1 MSITRSRALLLLT
14 LFALVVFAACGGDS
28 DDDGDRPAAT
38 PSTATSTALVPSAS
52 GTPVPVTEF
61 KVAFINLFSP
71 LTVDGSTIAGDTF
84 EERLGILIDEM
95 RRFNPDLIAF
105 NEASVTRYGDA
116 IERLV
121 SELKME
127 FYYARAN
134 PWPAGKSKEQS
145 DDIARQLGYEEGEII
160 FSRYP
165 ILDSDPPIALTPLS
179 SETGERRVLLH
190 AVVKAPA
197 PLNEVDVY
205 VTHLTGGGDKIREA
219 QAADVIQHVKKTQKD
234 RPAILIG
241 DMGDPVGSPTYKV
254 FSDAGFSDPGWED
267 DLATC
272 CRPTVVGEQLPLT
285 SRPDCIMGQ
294 GFASG
299 SIQVFAQHPVT
310 RSDGT
315 KLYASD
321 HNGLFAVFSLD
332 GG

>member
-1 MSITRSRALLLLT
+1 MSNARLPW
-14 LFALVVFAACGGDS
+14 FGLVVATLLVAACGGDA
-28 DDDGDRPAAT
+28 DDGGTTT
-38 PSTATSTALVPSAS
+38 PVRSVTTTSTVSVPSPS
-52 GTPVPVTEF
+52 GTPAPISEF

-71 LTVDGSTIAGDTF
+71 LTVDGSPIAGETF
-84 EERLGILIDEM
+84 EARLGILIDEM

-105 NEASVTRYGDA
+105 NEASVTTYGDA

-127 FYYARAN
+127 FYYTRAN

-145 DDIARQLGYEEGEII
+145 DEIARQVGYEEGEII

-165 ILDSDPPIALTPLS
+165 ILAADPPIALSPLS

-197 PLNEVDVY
+197 PLNEFDVY
-205 VTHLTGGGDKIREA
+205 VTHLTGGGEQIRQA
-219 QAADVIQHVKKTQKD
+219 QAADVVQQIKKTQKE

-254 FSDAGFSDPGWED
+254 FSDAGFTDPGWQD
-267 DLATC
+267 TLPTC
-272 CRPTVVGEQLPLT
+272 CRTTVVGEQKPLT
-285 SRPDCIMGQ
+285 TRPDCIMGQ

-299 SIQVFAQHPVT
+299 SVQVFGQHPVT

-321 HNGLFAVFSLD
+321 HNGLFAVFSLE

>member
-1 MSITRSRALLLLT
+1 MSNWRLSWLPLLMAA
-14 LFALVVFAACGGDS
+14 FVLVACGGDS
-28 DDDGDRPAAT
+28 DDDGART
-38 PSTATSTALVPSAS
+38 PVTTVAATSTALAPSAS
-52 GTPVPVTEF
+52 GTPAPIREF
-61 KVAFINLFSP
+61 KVAFINLYSP
-71 LTVDGSTIAGDTF
+71 LTVDGSPIAGQTF
-84 EERLGILIDEM
+84 EARLEILIEEM

-105 NEASVTRYGDA
+105 NEASRTGYGDA

-127 FYYARAN
+127 FYYVRAN

-145 DDIARQLGYEEGEII
+145 DEIAKQVGYEEGEII

-165 ILDSDPPIALTPLS
+165 ILDSDPPIALNPLS

-190 AVVKAPA
+190 AVIKAPA
-197 PLNEVDVY
+197 PLHEVDVY
-205 VTHLTGGGDKIREA
+205 VTHLTGGGERIREA
-219 QAADVIQHVKKTQKD
+219 QAADIVEQIKKTQKD
-234 RPAILIG
+234 RPALLIG

-254 FSDAGFSDPGWED
+254 FSDAGFKDPGWED

-272 CRPTVVGEQLPLT
+272 CRATVIGEQKPLT
-285 SRPDCIMGQ
+285 ARPDCIMGQ
-294 GFASG
+294 GFPSG
-299 SIQVFAQHPVT
+299 SVQIFAQHAVT

>member
-1 MSITRSRALLLLT
+1 MSMSNGRFIGLG
-14 LFALVVFAACGGDS
+14 LVVAAMLVAACGGDA
-28 DDDGDRPAAT
+28 DDDVARTPVVAVTPA
-38 PSTATSTALVPSAS
+38 STVLAPSAS
-52 GTPVPVTEF
+52 GTPVPITEF
-61 KVAFINLFSP
+61 KVAFINLHSP
-71 LTVDGSTIAGDTF
+71 LTVDGSPIAGDTF
-84 EERLGILIDEM
+84 EARLGILIEEM
-95 RRFNPDLIAF
+95 RRFKPDLIAF
-105 NEASVTRYGDA
+105 NEASVTTYGNT

-134 PWPAGKSKEQS
+134 PWPAGKSREQS
-145 DDIARQLGYEEGEII
+145 DEIAKQFGHEEGELI

-165 ILDSDPPIALTPLS
+165 ILVSDPPIALSPLS
-179 SETGERRVLLH
+179 SESGERRVLLH

-197 PLNEVDVY
+197 PLNELDVY
-205 VTHLTGGGDKIREA
+205 VTHLTGGGERIRES
-219 QAADVIQHVKKTQKD
+219 QAADVVQHIKKTQKD

-254 FSDAGFSDPGWED
+254 FSDAGFSDPGWQD
-267 DLATC
+267 DLPTC
-272 CRPTVVGEQLPLT
+272 CRTTVVGEQKALT
-285 SRPDCIMGQ
+285 TRPDSIMAQ
-294 GFASG
+294 SFSSG
-299 SIQVFAQHPVT
+299 SMQVFGQHPIT